1 MSTGTYV
8 ATTLASGSTA
18 PNQTVVNAMTHAEE
32 GLPSGTRM
40 SMNLSF
46 KPLTIPV
53 TGGTIAIGQWV
64 ADAVNGAY
72 HAGKF
77 ISQGM
82 MPGLWPGESQ
92 LATYD
97 PASHTTTIKW
107 LSGGATVAFSAVIV
121 LFLLGLTITDVIDP
135 ITLIAGIII
144 VEWLTHWALFKWLLH
159 QAAATQ
165 VMGLSILDWIAIGG
179 GVFLLG
185 LLSRH
190 HST

>member
-8 ATTLASGSTA
+8 PTTLASGSTA
-18 PNQTVVNAMTHAEE
+18 PNQTAINAMTHAEE

-46 KPLTIPV
+46 KPLTIPI
-53 TGGTIAIGQWV
+53 TGGHIDIGQWV
-64 ADAVNGAY
+64 SDAVNGAY

-77 ISQGM
+77 VSQQM

-92 LATYD
+92 IATYD
-97 PASHTTTIKW
+97 SGSQTVTLKW
-107 LSGGATVAFSAVIV
+107 LSGGATVAFSAVII
-121 LFLLGLTITDVIDP
+121 LFLVGLTITDVIDP

-144 VEWLTHWALFKWLLH
+144 IEWLTHWALLKWLLH
-159 QAAATQ
+159 EAANTS

-190 HST
+190 NSS